1 MRKRKLA
8 SAVCAVLLSISMAV
22 PAYADWEVSGIGWKY
37 KMEDGSYATGWNWI
51 DGKSYCFDE
60 NGILY
65 ADTTTPDGYTVNAD
79 GAWVIDGVVQE
90 KEKTDAGEGQSAAN
104 DQSSEQYPLKG
115 YIDPEYFD
123 HDPDSDILVWKWN
136 DTYLSISR
144 PDLWNIYKPT
154 EDSPYDCA
162 KVKKAV
168 ETGNPF
174 YMMEQSNEYVAA
186 IAVLADLQS
195 SEQYEQ
201 NCRKYDIEDCI
212 PMHYALVD
220 AIREFLNSF
229 DWKNASDMEKAVRI
243 CNWIQQADYDYEIT
257 APGVKAT
264 EKFKSYSYG
273 AYGCLVDKKAVCQGY
288 VGAAKLLGFCVGLPV
303 FTLGTAFHAYPVF
316 LVDGVWLSNE
326 PTSKARYLMLADV
339 YALNPGG
346 YGYQRLGDYCAGV
359 GYEIPED
366 LSQFGVLW
374 RELSQIWYFGR
385 YETVIDLN
393 NVLNYHCKYKG
404 PGEA

>member
-8 SAVCAVLLSISMAV
+8 SAVCAVLLSVSMAV

-60 NGILY
+60 NGTMY

-79 GAWVIDGVVQE
+79 GAWVIDGVVQG
-90 KEKTDAGEGQSAAN
+90 KEKTDAGEDQSAAN

-123 HDPDSDILVWKWN
+123 LHPEANILVWKWD
-136 DTYLSISR
+136 DTYLSVYR
-144 PDLWNIYKPT
+144 PDLWNIYNK
-154 EDSPYDCA
+154 DSYYFA
-162 KVKKAV
+162 ATTKAV

-174 YMMEQSNEYVAA
+174 YMMEQCTDYVAA
-186 IAVLADLQS
+186 IAVLAGMQS

-201 NCRKYDIEDCI
+201 YCRKYHREDCI
-212 PMHYALVD
+212 PMHYAFVD

-288 VGAAKLLGFCVGLPV
+288 TEAAQLLGFCIGLPV
-303 FTLGTAFHAYPVF
+303 DSLGSLNHVQPVF

-326 PTSKARYLMLADV
+326 PTSKDRYLMLADV
-339 YALNPGG
+339 YTPSANGTHQP
-346 YGYQRLGDYCAGV
+346 LGQYCSGV

-374 RELSQIWYFGR
+374 RELYQIWYFGR